1 MMQYINFQDIKNDHL
16 FGEWRLKANQ
26 IGNSNPDS
34 PFAVA
39 QRHEFQEN
47 GTFKLISTDEK
58 TGNWSVVYSDDMLKR
73 PYVQFEIDND
83 KALALITRL
92 KCTPDCLQGEMT
104 LYLTTGLELELEKNS

>member
-1 MMQYINFQDIKNDHL
+1 MQYINFQDIN
-16 FGEWRLKANQ
+16 EWPSCSGNAFKGNQ

-58 TGNWSVVYSDDMLKR
+58 TGNWSVVYSDDLLKR

-92 KCTPDCLQGEMT
+92 KCTPDCNQAEMT
-104 LYLTTGLELELEKNS
+104 LYLMTGLELELEKNS